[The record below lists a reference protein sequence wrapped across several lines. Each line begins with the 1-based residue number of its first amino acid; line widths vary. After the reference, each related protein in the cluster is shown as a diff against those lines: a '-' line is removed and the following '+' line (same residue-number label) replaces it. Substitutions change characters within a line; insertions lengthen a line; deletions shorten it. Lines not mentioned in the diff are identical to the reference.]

1 MKLNSTIALITG
13 ASSGIGAATARA
25 MAKKGAR
32 VALLARTESAL
43 KNVAA
48 EIAASGGEARVY
60 PLDLTDATRVEQT
73 IDRLKFE
80 MGEVD
85 IVVNSAGAG
94 RWLFTDETSPA
105 EAADMMSA
113 PYFAAF
119 NVTRF
124 CLPGMLK
131 RRRGHIVNINS
142 PAARGAWP
150 GAAGYIAARY
160 ALYGFTK
167 ALRLDLRG
175 TGVNVTSIV
184 SGKVADSEYFQ
195 RHPGAE
201 ERIPVIGKI
210 IPTVTSAQVAE
221 ATVRSVEQNKREAVL
236 PFMLKVF
243 FAVNHFFPR
252 LMEELLAATGWQ
264 RV

>member
-13 ASSGIGAATARA
+13 ASSGVGAATAKA
-25 MAKKGAR
+25 LAKRGAR

-43 KNVAA
+43 KTVAA

-60 PLDLTDATRVEQT
+60 PVDLTDVTRVERT
-73 IDRLKFE
+73 IDRIKFE

-85 IVVNSAGAG
+85 VVVNSAGAG
-94 RWLFTDETSPA
+94 RWLFTEETSPA
-105 EAADMMSA
+105 EAVDMMA
-113 PYFAAF
+113 VPYFAAF

-124 CLPGMLK
+124 CLPDMLK

-142 PAARGAWP
+142 PVVFSAWP

-160 ALYGFTK
+160 ALLGFTN
-167 ALRLDLRG
+167 ALRFDLRG
-175 TGVNVTSIV
+175 AGVNVTSIV
-184 SGKVADSEYFQ
+184 PGKVADSEYFQ
-195 RHPGAE
+195 RNPGAE
-201 ERIPVIGKI
+201 ERIPAIGKI

-221 ATVRSVEQNKREAVL
+221 ATVRGVEQNEREVVL

-243 FAVNHFFPR
+243 FAVNYFFPR

-264 RV
+264 RR

>member
-1 MKLNSTIALITG
+1 MKLNSTIALVTG

-43 KNVAA
+43 KTVAA
-48 EIAASGGEARVY
+48 EIAASGGEAKIYRV
-60 PLDLTDATRVEQT
+60 DLTDAVLVERT
-73 IDRLKFE
+73 LDRIKFE

-94 RWLFTDETSPA
+94 RWLFTEETSPE
-105 EAADMMSA
+105 EAVEMMAA
-113 PYFAAF
+113 PYFTAF

-124 CLPGMLK
+124 CLPDMLK

-150 GAAGYIAARY
+150 GAAGYIATRY

-167 ALRLDLRG
+167 ALHLDLRG
-175 TGVNVTSIV
+175 TGVNVTSVIA
-184 SGKVADSEYFQ
+184 SKVNSEYFS
-195 RHPGAE
+195 RNEGVTERLPG
-201 ERIPVIGKI
+201 IGRL
-210 IPTVTSAQVAE
+210 IPTLTPEQVAR
-221 ATVRSVEQNKREAVL
+221 AVVSGVEGNRREVVL

-243 FAVNHFFPR
+243 FAANHFFPW
-252 LMEELLAATGWQ
+252 LVEELLAATGWQ
-264 RV
+264 RR